1 MGEKV
6 KKITQDTLIPIG
18 IMALL
23 ISATV
28 TIVWLFSGVTTKV
41 DAMEAQ
47 DCPSRDEF
55 NTMQNNITTISS
67 DVKTILRTMR

>member
-6 KKITQDTLIPIG
+6 KKITQDTLIPLG
-18 IMALL
+18 IMVFL

-28 TIVWLFSGVTTKV
+28 TVVWLFSGVNTKV
-41 DAMEAQ
+41 EAMESK
-47 DCPSRDEF
+47 DCPTRTEF
-55 NTMQNNITTISS
+55 NTMQDNITTISS